1 MKSAVLFFLS
11 VLMSASIWA
20 QKGISFQGIARDPQ
34 GNAIANQTISV
45 QFTIGNFSETQN
57 LNTDNFGVFSA
68 TIGAENTTDFENLVF
83 ANMDENLTVE
93 VDGTT
98 IYNDKFN
105 SVPYAKAAENGVP
118 VGAIMPFA
126 GPKNKIPD
134 GWLYCDGTSYATTG
148 MYGALYN
155 VIGTAWGDDGGN
167 FRVPDLRGYFLR
179 GVDDGEGVDPD
190 ASSRT
195 AKNTNGNT
203 GDAVGSYQTD
213 NFGIHN
219 HTGSATSSGSH
230 NHSILYD
237 KGGGGDYGSG
247 DMATVDDFGN
257 FGANHRDYT
266 ETGGDHTH
274 ALSIDNNG
282 GNETRPENA
291 SVIFIIKY

>member
-126 GPKNKIPD
+126 GPSNKVPA
-134 GWLYCDGTSYATTG
+134 GWLLCDGQSVAKTG
-148 MYGALYN
+148 VYEKLYQA
-155 VIGTAWGDDGGN
+155 IGTAWGDDGGN
-167 FRVPDLRGYFLR
+167 FKVPDLRGVFLR
-179 GVDDGEGVDPD
+179 GINNGRTDTYADP
-190 ASSRT
+190 SNRT
-195 AKNTNGNT
+195 
-203 GDAVGSYQTD
+203 VGSFQD
-213 NFGIHN
+213 EDFKSHN
-219 HTGSATSSGSH
+219 HTGTTNTDGSH
-230 NHSILYD
+230 KHKLDNFDLD
-237 KGGGGDYGSG
+237 PGDSNGSG
-247 DMATVDDFGN
+247 DYDIWEEGSSDPGYTKTDGN
-257 FGANHRDYT
+257 HSHSFSTNQ
-266 ETGGDHTH
+266 E
-274 ALSIDNNG
+274 G
-282 GNETRPENA
+282 GNETRPVNA
-291 SVIFIIKY
+291 GVNFIIKY